1 MGIAR
6 DIKRML
12 SGYAGCHIIGLIN
25 LLHNYWKEKKKRS
38 FKKFFLFF
46 ILIIVVAKFKKING
60 FNAKWR
66 KSAIVTRIYNA
77 ICIYF

>member
-1 MGIAR
+1 
-6 DIKRML
+6 ML
-12 SGYAGCHIIGLIN
+12 SGYVGCHIIGLIN

-60 FNAKWR
+60 FNAK
-66 KSAIVTRIYNA
+66 
-77 ICIYF
+77 

>member
-46 ILIIVVAKFKKING
+46 ILIIVVIKFEKING
-60 FNAKWR
+60 FNAK
-66 KSAIVTRIYNA
+66 
-77 ICIYF
+77 